1 MKKNAPSFGAIR
13 GAGISSLRARDA
25 HEGSEGGRGR
35 GRGRRLLNRGMNN
48 GNYIGRRAEGGDG
61 GGAEAAGSS
70 VKEDDHAHEAALGF
84 PLHTDGPDRLGWLM
98 NMNQS
103 QKVDKESGLAVSVV
117 NCYFMCQ
124 DGGMFKA
131 QVEYSPYFYLAVKDE
146 LEMEVDSWLRRKF
159 EGALREVEVVAR
171 EDLDLKNHLS
181 GLQRKLLKLS
191 FWNQEQL
198 QQVRREIQ
206 PIVSRNKYRRDGTSA
221 YQLLAEQQRPA
232 AAKAGK
238 ERLQDA
244 LESIVEMREHDVPYH
259 VRFAIDTDTRC
270 GHWFTV
276 KAKGG
281 KVALERR
288 ADLLQRAEPRIC
300 AFDIET
306 TKLPL
311 QFPNAEYDQVFMISY
326 MVDRQGYL
334 IINREVVSEDIQDF
348 EYTPKPEFEGPFK
361 VFNCANEAACLRCW
375 FDHMREVKPAIY
387 VTYNGDFFDWP
398 FMETRAAK
406 HGMDMER
413 EIGFAC
419 NRKSN
424 ETLSRMAVHMDCLH
438 WVNRDSYLPQGSR
451 GLKMV
456 TKYKLGY
463 DPVEVDP
470 EDMVRLA
477 GEKPQDMAS
486 YSVSDAVSTYYLYM
500 TYIHPFI
507 FSLSTIIP
515 MPPDEVLR
523 KGSGTL
529 CEMLLMV
536 QAYAA
541 GIVAPNKHTAAAEKM
556 YRGHLLESETYIGG
570 KVEAIES
577 GVFRS
582 DLPCRFRCKPEAY
595 QALIDKLDGDL
606 EYALRT
612 DGKMAPEE
620 CENYEQAR
628 DEIKGMLEALRDNPV
643 RDEVPLIYHLDVAA
657 MYPNIILTNRLQ
669 PSSIVTDEDC
679 AACDFNRPGKTCLRQ
694 MEWVWRG
701 ETFSATRAEY
711 NSLKAQLQSE
721 TFPPAAPGEP
731 IRLWTDL
738 MPDEKNKLL
747 KDRLKKYCQKVYK
760 RVLDKPIA
768 EKRLAGICQRENS
781 FYVDTV
787 RAFRDRRYEYKGLTK
802 VWKGKLDDAKSS
814 GNPIRVQEAKDM
826 CVLYDSLQLA
836 HKCILNSFYGYVM
849 RKGARWYS
857 MEMAG
862 VVTHTGANI
871 IKRAN
876 ELIGQLGKPL
886 ELDTDGIWC
895 ALPGSFPEEFKFKN
909 AKTGKVFKMS
919 YPCAML
925 NVMVAEHNTNSQFAT
940 LVDKERRQYQVTSEM
955 SIEFEVD
962 GPYKAMILPA
972 SKEEGKLIKKRYAV
986 FNFDGSLAELKGFEL
1001 KRRGE
1006 LKLIKVFQG
1015 EVFDQFLKGDTLEE
1029 CYAAVAAVAN
1039 RWLDMLDT
1047 KGVDLTDEELVDHI
1061 SEMCVMSKSLA
1072 EYEGRKSC
1080 AITCATRLS
1089 QFLGDE
1095 RIRDKGLV
1103 CNYVI
1108 ARNPPNLPT
1117 SERAIPVAIFS
1128 TEPSVARTYLRR
1140 WCGDIGQAGPD
1151 EVPDVRRIV
1160 DWEYYKERLGSAIQ
1174 KIITIPAAMQRVP
1187 NPVPRVKH
1195 PDWLHKKVQE
1205 KEDTF
1210 KQAKIDS
1217 LFGPAVAKGRAH
1229 EAAGAL
1235 GGDLEDLGQGASAAA
1250 TTAAAARSRFGVAT
1264 AVAGRGARA
1273 GENADIG
1280 NQQQAAQEEQEGS
1293 DGEAAEMPDRRADY
1307 RGWLAAK
1314 KAQWRRSREA
1324 RKRKRLEAA
1333 AEARPGARQRRDAG
1347 GQAAA
1352 ADVTGLFQQAAA
1364 AATAAHW
1371 QIVSVAP
1378 TAEPGVYK
1386 AWAVING
1393 RMHAVPLRIPRAFY
1407 VDAAAAPGSSAAEG
1421 LGPTVRRTLP
1431 GGRQPM
1437 HLYQM
1442 AVEEGAF
1449 RRQLPELQARLAAAG
1464 LRGVYEDRLPP
1475 ELNAALQVGCV
1486 AVVAPSARRRN
1497 LGAGF
1502 DLEELHMKPVV
1513 QYEYFDQ
1520 PGSLRHMV
1528 LHAAADAARGRGLY
1542 ALHLPA
1548 DNRCQLWVVNPA
1560 RGGQKELSAATAERA
1575 WQEAATAA
1583 RRAAAAGGGSQ
1594 DGDEALP
1601 PPPHFEVAY
1610 VKSCEAALRQIQK
1623 ELGRVKDRARAPTVL
1638 LLNTDDQQA
1647 LRHSLPAL
1655 GELPT
1660 AGMPLAGSS
1669 AALPALG
1676 WQLPAVRGAVQQL
1689 LAAGDWLQA
1698 RIQAAQYAHL
1708 PLSTIG
1714 SDWIIDA
1721 ADALFARQLREAGHL
1736 LWVRD
1741 PSQPDLASDPP
1752 DLAEALTLREQ
1763 QQQMEISFPGAYRC
1777 VCVELRVA
1785 HLAVNAVLEAA
1796 TLGELEGSAL
1806 GDDQH
1811 GCAAAFRVLKN
1822 LAQSWMDDASRRS
1835 NICADALLR
1844 NLYRWISSPASR
1856 LYDPLLKQLV
1866 QGLMQKLLLQLVAEL
1881 QKLGATVVH
1890 ADPASIILSTGKR
1903 NLTAAVGY
1911 TDYLLDTLA
1920 KRELFQ
1926 WLNLTPDRFWHTLM
1940 HRDRYN
1946 YLGILAEVPAALHEA
1961 LVQTPGRLTTAE
1973 GGVLMTQHAG
1983 QLELSQALLD
1993 RPAFDYCF
2001 NMKDYLPPVLHATFL
2016 AAVTE
2021 FVWLPWKEAVG
2032 GEGAGLEG
2040 ATQGGSQA
2048 ARDARRSAEAQAAWL
2063 KEALPRQFTEKL
2075 LKQVKHMELHIGAH
2089 DGQPDHAFPR
2099 LAGSHLSE
2107 HQLGTPALAF
2117 VRAVCH
2123 LYSLDGAVTDEVAV
2137 LRRQLLRLI
2146 HCKEFSAEAEF
2157 KEPCLTLVLRDVIC
2171 PACQDCRDLDM
2182 CRDPSIQ
2189 QHDWHCSAC
2198 GTERNVTAIEG
2209 QLCGMLAQA
2218 CEGYQLQDLR
2228 CCKCGTVAS
2237 NHLQRSCDVCG
2248 GHLRGTQAPAVARQR
2263 LCVLRNIA
2271 DYQGMPLLRELAD
2284 WQLAAHGGGSG
2295 GQSAPL
2301 AFA

>member
-1 MKKNAPSFGAIR
+1 MGEPRRRRRLPPAASCSQARASTECVGRPALQSSIAPTWH
-13 GAGISSLRARDA
+13 AGCAGGPLPTSRLHHPPPRAPFPRLR
-25 HEGSEGGRGR
+25 SGGGGGGR

-48 GNYIGRRAEGGDG
+48 GNYIGRRGDAPGGGGD
-61 GGAEAAGSS
+61 ADAAAAAP
-70 VKEDDHAHEAALGF
+70 KEDDHAAEAALGF
-84 PLHTDGPDRLGWLM
+84 ALHTDGPDRLGWLM

-103 QKVDKESGLAVSVV
+103 QKVDKESGHAFSVV

-131 QVEYSPYFYLAVKDE
+131 QVEYAPYFYLQVKDD

-159 EGALREVEVVAR
+159 EGALKEVEVVQR

-181 GLQRKLLKLS
+181 GIQRKLLKLT

-198 QQVRREIQ
+198 QQTRREVQ
-206 PIVSRNKYRRDGTSA
+206 PIVSRNRYRRDGTSA

-259 VRFAIDTDTRC
+259 VRYAIDSDVRC

-276 KAKGG
+276 RAKGG
-281 KVALERR
+281 KVTLERR
-288 ADLLQRAEPRIC
+288 ADLLQRAEPRVC

-326 MVDRQGYL
+326 MLDRQGYL
-334 IINREVVSEDIQDF
+334 IINREVVGADVGNF
-348 EYTPKPEFEGPFK
+348 EYTPKPEFEGPFH
-361 VFNCANEAACLRCW
+361 VFNCADEAACLRKW
-375 FDHMREVKPAIY
+375 FDHMREVQPAIY

-398 FMETRAAK
+398 FIETRAAK
-406 HGMDMER
+406 HGMDMEK

-477 GEKPQDMAS
+477 SERPQDMAA

-536 QAYAA
+536 QAYQAR
-541 GIVAPNKHTAAAEKM
+541 IVAPNKHTAASERM
-556 YRGHLLESETYIGG
+556 YKGHLLESETYIGG

-582 DLPCRFRCKPEAY
+582 DLPTKFRCKPEAY
-595 QALIDKLDGDL
+595 QRLIDKLDGDL

-612 DGKMAPEE
+612 DGKMAPED
-620 CENYEQAR
+620 CKNYAEVR
-628 DEIKGMLEALRDNPV
+628 DEIRSMLERLRDTPT

-701 ETFSATRAEY
+701 ETYSATRAEY
-711 NSLKAQLQSE
+711 TSLKAQLQSE
-721 TFPPAAPGEP
+721 TFPPAESGGPQ
-731 IRLWTDL
+731 RLWSDL
-738 MPDEKNKLL
+738 AHEEKGKLL

-760 RVLDKPIA
+760 RVLDKPTS
-768 EKRLAGICQRENS
+768 EKRVAGICQRENS

-802 VWKGKLDDAKSS
+802 EWKGKLDDAKAS
-814 GNPIRVQEAKDM
+814 GNPIKVQQAKDM

-895 ALPGSFPEEFKFKN
+895 CLPGSFPEDFKFKHSS
-909 AKTGKVFKMS
+909 TGKVFKMS

-925 NVMVAEHNTNSQFAT
+925 NVTVAENNTNDQFAT
-940 LVDKERRQYQVTSEM
+940 LVDSERRQYEVSSEM

-1015 EVFDQFLKGDTLEE
+1015 EVFDQFLKGDSLEE

-1047 KGVDLTDEELVDHI
+1047 RGVDLTDEELVDHI
-1061 SEMCVMSKSLA
+1061 SEMCVMSKSLE

-1080 AITCATRLS
+1080 AVTCAKRLS
-1089 QFLGDE
+1089 EFLGDG
-1095 RIRDKGLV
+1095 RIKDKGLV

-1108 ARNPPNLPT
+1108 ARNPSNLPT
-1117 SERAIPVAIFS
+1117 SERAIPVAMFS
-1128 TEPSVARTYLRR
+1128 TEPAVAKAYLRK
-1140 WCGDIGQAGPD
+1140 WCGGD
-1151 EVPDVRRIV
+1151 VPDVRHIV
-1160 DWEYYKERLGSAIQ
+1160 DWSYYKERLGNAIQ
-1174 KIITIPAAMQRVP
+1174 KIITIPAAMQRLA

-1210 KQAKIDS
+1210 KQTRIDA
-1217 LFGPAVAKGRAH
+1217 LFG
-1229 EAAGAL
+1229 
-1235 GGDLEDLGQGASAAA
+1235 AAA
-1250 TTAAAARSRFGVAT
+1250 KVGRRVGGGPVGIATSVDVGRTPGGAAAAAARG
-1264 AVAGRGARA
+1264 
-1273 GENADIG
+1273 GENADAG
-1280 NQQQAAQEEQEGS
+1280 NRQQGGSGGGSGAGAAAAAAAT
-1293 DGEAAEMPDRRADY
+1293 AAEVAEEAELPDPHDDF
-1307 RGWLAAK
+1307 RGWLAGK
-1314 KAQWRRSREA
+1314 KAHWRRSREA
-1324 RKRKRLEAA
+1324 RKRKRAEAA
-1333 AEARPGARQRRDAG
+1333 GGGGHGGSRQRTGAG
-1347 GQAAA
+1347 A
-1352 ADVTGLFQQAAA
+1352 ADVGAMFQQQAAA
-1364 AATAAHW
+1364 AAASHW
-1371 QIVSVAP
+1371 QIVSIAA
-1378 TAEPGVYK
+1378 TREPGVYK

-1393 RMHAVPLRIPRAFY
+1393 RMHAIPLRIPRTVY
-1407 VDAAAAPGSSAAEG
+1407 VDVAAAPGTPEAEG
-1421 LGPTVRRTLP
+1421 LGVAVRRTLP
-1431 GGRQPM
+1431 GGRQPA
-1437 HLYQM
+1437 HTYQLS
-1442 AVEEGAF
+1442 VEEEAY
-1449 RRQLPELQARLAAAG
+1449 RSRLPELQARLAAAG
-1464 LRGVYEDRLPP
+1464 VRGVYEDRLPP
-1475 ELNAALQVGCV
+1475 ELNAALQLGCV

-1502 DLEELHMKPVV
+1502 DLAELHMKAVAQV
-1513 QYEYFDQ
+1513 
-1520 PGSLRHMV
+1520 G
-1528 LHAAADAARGRGLY
+1528 
-1542 ALHLPA
+1542 
-1548 DNRCQLWVVNPA
+1548 
-1560 RGGQKELSAATAERA
+1560 
-1575 WQEAATAA
+1575 
-1583 RRAAAAGGGSQ
+1583 AAAGMDVCMLWCACCVHAICEPGVRDRCAQGMAAS
-1594 DGDEALP
+1594 ASCLP
-1601 PPPHFEVAY
+1601 PSSQQQGEEREVPAFEVAY
-1610 VKSCEAALRQIQK
+1610 VRSQEAALKQVQK
-1623 ELGRVKDRARAPTVL
+1623 ELGRIRDRARAPTVL
-1638 LLNTDDQQA
+1638 LLNTDDQQG
-1647 LRHSLPAL
+1647 LLHSLPAL
-1655 GELPT
+1655 ADLPT
-1660 AGMPLAGSS
+1660 AGMPVAAPTS
-1669 AALPALG
+1669 ALPALG
-1676 WQLPAVRGAVQQL
+1676 WQLPAARAAVAQL
-1689 LAAGDWLQA
+1689 LAAGEWLQA
-1698 RIQAAQYAHL
+1698 RMLLASACPPLHGYAHL

-1714 SDWIIDA
+1714 PDWIIDA
-1721 ADALFARQLREAGHL
+1721 SDALFARQLREAGHL
-1736 LWVRD
+1736 LWVCD
-1741 PSQPDLASDPP
+1741 PSQPDLASRPTDQ
-1752 DLAEALTLREQ
+1752 AEALTLREQ
-1763 QQQMEISFPGAYRC
+1763 QQQIEICFPGAYRC
-1777 VCVELRVA
+1777 VCVELRLS
-1785 HLAVNAVLEAA
+1785 HLAVNAVLEVSGA
-1796 TLGELEGSAL
+1796 GR
-1806 GDDQH
+1806 
-1811 GCAAAFRVLKN
+1811 AAAGGSIASPPCLPAYQSTVSHPLLSSPLGLPAARRVLKN
-1822 LAQSWMDDASRRS
+1822 LAQSWMEDATKRS
-1835 NICADALLR
+1835 NICADTLLR

-1856 LYDPLLKQLV
+1856 LHDPSLKQMV
-1866 QGLMQKLLLQLVAEL
+1866 QGLMQKLLLQLIAEL

-1890 ADPASIILSTGKR
+1890 ADCSTLILCTGKR

-1911 TDYLLDTLA
+1911 ADYILHTLS

-1926 WLNLTPDRFWHTLM
+1926 WLSLTPSKFWHTLLLK
-1940 HRDRYN
+1940 DRFN
-1946 YLGILAEVPAALHEA
+1946 YVGILAEVPPALQEA
-1961 LVQTPGRLTTAE
+1961 LVATPGKLTSAE
-1973 GGVLMTQHAG
+1973 
-1983 QLELSQALLD
+1983 
-1993 RPAFDYCF
+1993 
-2001 NMKDYLPPVLHATFL
+2001 DYLPPVLHETFL
-2016 AAVTE
+2016 AAAVE
-2021 FVWLPWKEAVG
+2021 FVWKPWQA
-2032 GEGAGLEG
+2032 AQQSSLAEG
-2040 ATQGGSQA
+2040 ATQGGSQPPPPPFLQA
-2048 ARDARRSAEAQAAWL
+2048 VRDAQESAEAQADWL
-2063 KEALPRQFTEKL
+2063 RRELCGDFENKL
-2075 LKQVKHMELHIGAH
+2075 LKQTAYVVKNIGAH
-2089 DGQPDHAFPR
+2089 DGQPGHAFPR
-2099 LAGSHLSE
+2099 LAGSHLTDE
-2107 HQLGTPALAF
+2107 ELGTPALAF

-2123 LYSLDGAVTDEVAV
+2123 LFALDGEVADEVAR
-2137 LRRQLLRLI
+2137 LRRSMLQSMKV
-2146 HCKEFSAEAEF
+2146 KEFSPAAEF
-2157 KEPCLTLVLRDVIC
+2157 KDPCLTLVLRDVIC
-2171 PACQDCRDLDM
+2171 PTCQDCQDLDL
-2182 CRDPSIQ
+2182 CRDPAIQ
-2189 QHDWHCSAC
+2189 RRDWHCSAC
-2198 GTERNVTAIEG
+2198 GAERDVTAIEE
-2209 QLCGMLAQA
+2209 QLCGVLQQA
-2218 CEGYQLQDLR
+2218 ADGYQLQDLR
-2228 CCKCGTVAS
+2228 CMKCASVAT
-2237 NHLQRSCDVCG
+2237 NHLQQSCDVCG
-2248 GHLRGTQAPAVARQR
+2248 GHLRGTQPPVGGAAPR
-2263 LCVLRNIA
+2263 L
-2271 DYQGMPLLRELAD
+2271 GLLRHLHMLGCGARHCR
-2284 WQLAAHGGGSG
+2284 AA
-2295 GQSAPL
+2295 ARPPRRPIL
-2301 AFA
+2301 PPP

>member
-1 MKKNAPSFGAIR
+1 MKKGNPAFGGIR

-25 HEGSEGGRGR
+25 HDGGGGGRGR
-35 GRGRRLLNRGMNN
+35 GKRLLNRGMNLNN
-48 GNYIGRRAEGGDG
+48 GNYIGKRSEA
-61 GGAEAAGSS
+61 GGAGPSNEARE
-70 VKEDDHAHEAALGF
+70 VKEDNHAAEAALGF

-103 QKVDKESGLAVSVV
+103 QKVDKESGQALSCV

-124 DGGMFKA
+124 DGSMFKA
-131 QVEYSPYFYLAVKDE
+131 QVEYAPYFYLQIKDD

-159 EGALREVEVVAR
+159 EGALKEVEIVHR

-181 GLQRKLLKLS
+181 GLQRKLLKLT
-191 FWNQEQL
+191 FWNQDQL
-198 QQVRREIQ
+198 MQVRREIQ
-206 PIVSRNKYRRDGTSA
+206 PIVSRNRYRRDGTSA
-221 YQLLAEQQRPA
+221 YQLLAEQQRPT

-259 VRFAIDTDTRC
+259 VRFAIDTDVRC
-270 GHWFTV
+270 GHWFTC

-281 KVALERR
+281 KVSLERR

-334 IINREVVSEDIQDF
+334 IINREVVSEDIRDF
-348 EYTPKPEFEGPFK
+348 EYTPKPEFEGPFH
-361 VFNCANEAACLRCW
+361 VFNCANEAACLRQW
-375 FDHMREVKPAIY
+375 FDHMREIKPAIY
-387 VTYNGDFFDWP
+387 VTYNGDYFDWP
-398 FMETRAAK
+398 FIETRAIK
-406 HGMDMER
+406 NGMDMAA
-413 EIGFAC
+413 EIGFTC
-419 NRKSN
+419 NRKTN

-477 GEKPQDMAS
+477 CEKPQDMAS
-486 YSVSDAVSTYYLYM
+486 YSVSDAVATYYLYM

-536 QAYAA
+536 QAYQAS
-541 GIVAPNKHTAAAEKM
+541 IVAPNKHTSASEKM
-556 YRGHLLESETYIGG
+556 YKGHLLESETYIGG

-582 DLPCRFRCKPEAY
+582 DLPCKFRCKPEAY
-595 QALIDKLDGDL
+595 QKLIDKLDGDL

-612 DGKMAPEE
+612 DGKMAPED
-620 CENYEQAR
+620 CENYVEVREQ
-628 DEIKGMLEALRDNPV
+628 IKGMLEALRDTPV

-701 ETFSATRAEY
+701 ETYSATRAEY
-711 NSLKAQLQSE
+711 ASLKAQLQSE
-721 TFPPAAPGEP
+721 TFPPAAPDGP
-731 IRLWTDL
+731 QRLWTDL
-738 MPDEKNKLL
+738 QQEEKAKLL

-760 RVLDKPIA
+760 RVLDKPTT

-802 VWKGKLDDAKSS
+802 VWKGKLDSAKES
-814 GNPIRVQEAKDM
+814 GNPIRIQEAKDM

-895 ALPGSFPEEFKFKN
+895 ALPGSFPEDFKFKN
-909 AKTGKVFKMS
+909 ASSGKVFKMS

-925 NVMVAEHNTNSQFAT
+925 NVMVAEHNTNDQFAT
-940 LVDKERRQYQVTSEM
+940 LVDPERKVYEVSSQM

-1015 EVFDQFLKGDTLEE
+1015 EVFDQFLKGATLEE

-1047 KGVDLTDEELVDHI
+1047 RGVDLTDEELIDHI
-1061 SEMCVMSKSLA
+1061 SEMCVMSKSLE

-1089 QFLGDE
+1089 QFLGDD
-1095 RIRDKGLV
+1095 RIKDKGLV

-1108 ARNPPNLPT
+1108 ARNPTNQPT

-1128 TEPSVARTYLRR
+1128 TEPSVARTYLRK
-1140 WCGDIGQAGPD
+1140 WCCDIGQVAPD
-1151 EVPDVRRIV
+1151 QVPDVRQIV

-1187 NPVPRVKH
+1187 NPVPRVRH

-1205 KEDTF
+1205 KEDTY
-1210 KQAKIDS
+1210 KQTRIDA
-1217 LFGPAVAKGRAH
+1217 LFG
-1229 EAAGAL
+1229 AARSKRRPHLALEGGEQQQQQGAAAI
-1235 GGDLEDLGQGASAAA
+1235 GDLEDFGANP
-1250 TTAAAARSRFGVAT
+1250 AAAAAAAAAGPVGIAT
-1264 AVAGRGARA
+1264 SLDPEAAAAAGGE
-1273 GENADIG
+1273 GENAAAAA
-1280 NQQQAAQEEQEGS
+1280 NQVEE
-1293 DGEAAEMPDRRADY
+1293 DMPDRRTDF

-1324 RKRKRLEAA
+1324 RKRKRAEAA
-1333 AEARPGARQRRDAG
+1333 ADGRPLRQRTG
-1347 GQAAA
+1347 
-1352 ADVTGLFQQAAA
+1352 ADVGAMFQQQAA

-1371 QIVSVAP
+1371 QIVNIAP
-1378 TAEPGVYK
+1378 TAQPGVYK
-1386 AWAVING
+1386 AWTVING
-1393 RMHAVPLRIPRAFY
+1393 RMTAVPLRIPRAFY
-1407 VDAAAAPGSSAAEG
+1407 VDAAAAPGTPEADG
-1421 LGPTVRRTLP
+1421 FGQQVKRTLP
-1431 GGRQPM
+1431 GSLQPLHTYHVVM
-1437 HLYQM
+1437 
-1442 AVEEGAF
+1442 EEGEY
-1449 RRQLPELQARLAAAG
+1449 RSQLPELQARLAAAG
-1464 LRGVYEDRLPP
+1464 ARGVWEERLPP
-1475 ELNAALQVGCV
+1475 ELNAALQLGCV
-1486 AVVAPSARRRN
+1486 AVVAPSARSRT
-1497 LGAGF
+1497 LGDGF
-1502 DLEELHMKPVV
+1502 DLAELHMRPVA
-1513 QYEYFDQ
+1513 QCEYFDA
-1520 PGSLRHMV
+1520 PGSLRHMT
-1528 LHAAADAARGRGLY
+1528 LHAAADPARGRALY

-1548 DNRCQLWVVNPA
+1548 DGRCQLWVVNPA
-1560 RGGQKELSAATAERA
+1560 RGGQKELSGGAAERA
-1575 WQEAATAA
+1575 WSE
-1583 RRAAAAGGGSQ
+1583 AAAALAAEAAATGSGSQ
-1594 DGDEALP
+1594 VETP
-1601 PPPHFEVAY
+1601 PPPRFEVAY
-1610 VKSCEAALRQIQK
+1610 VKSGEAALKQIQR
-1623 ELGRVKDRARAPTVL
+1623 ELGRIKDRARAPTVL
-1638 LLNTDDQQA
+1638 LLNSDEPAA

-1655 GELPT
+1655 ADLPT
-1660 AGMPLAGSS
+1660 AAMPLA
-1669 AALPALG
+1669 AAPSGLPTLG
-1676 WQLPAVRGAVQQL
+1676 WQLPAARAAVQQL
-1689 LAAGDWLQA
+1689 LAAGEWLRA
-1698 RIQAAQYAHL
+1698 RVAAAQYAHL
-1708 PLSTIG
+1708 PLASIG
-1714 SDWIIDA
+1714 GDWILDA
-1721 ADALFARQLREAGHL
+1721 ADALYARQLREAGHL
-1736 LWVRD
+1736 LWAAD
-1741 PSQPDLASDPP
+1741 PSQPDLDTKQV
-1752 DLAEALTLREQ
+1752 DRAEALTLREQ
-1763 QQQMEISFPGAYRC
+1763 QQQIEITFPGAYRC
-1777 VCVELRVA
+1777 VCVELRIS
-1785 HLAVNAVLEAA
+1785 HLAVNAILEAA
-1796 TLGELEGSAL
+1796 TISELEGSTL
-1806 GDDQH
+1806 LEDQH
-1811 GCAAAFRVLKN
+1811 GCAPAFRVLKN
-1822 LAQSWMDDASRRS
+1822 LAQSWMDDATKRS

-1844 NLYRWISSPASR
+1844 NLYRWVCSPAAR
-1856 LYDPLLKQLV
+1856 LYDPALKQLV
-1866 QGLMQKLLLQLVAEL
+1866 QGLMQKLLLQLIAEL
-1881 QKLGATVVH
+1881 QRLGATVVH
-1890 ADPASIILSTGKR
+1890 ADGSSLILCTGKR

-1911 TDYLLDTLA
+1911 ADYILDTLS

-1926 WLNLTPDRFWHTLM
+1926 WLSLTPHKFWHTLLWK
-1940 HRDRYN
+1940 DRFN
-1946 YLGILAEVPAALHEA
+1946 YLGILAEVPTALQEA
-1961 LVQTPGRLTTAE
+1961 MVATPGRLTTAE
-1973 GGVLMTQHAG
+1973 GGAVMSSHAG
-1983 QLELSQALLD
+1983 ELALTQALLD

-2001 NMKDYLPPVLHATFL
+2001 CMKDYLPPVLHATFL

-2021 FVWLPWKEAVG
+2021 FVWLPWKAAQE
-2032 GEGAGLEG
+2032 AGLALDG

-2048 ARDARRSAEAQAAWL
+2048 VRDAAESAEAQEGWL

-2075 LKQVKHMELHIGAH
+2075 LKQVKHMALHIGAA
-2089 DGQPDHAFPR
+2089 DGQPDHAFPH

-2107 HQLGTPALAF
+2107 QQLGTPALAF

-2123 LYSLDGAVTDEVAV
+2123 LYTLDGAVSDQVAV
-2137 LRRQLLRLI
+2137 LRRQLLRLV
-2146 HCKEFSAEAEF
+2146 HCKEFSADAEF
-2157 KEPCLTLVLRDVIC
+2157 KDPCLTLVLRDLIC
-2171 PACQDCRDLDM
+2171 PTCQDCQDLDL
-2182 CRDPSIQ
+2182 CRDPAIQ
-2189 QHDWHCSAC
+2189 RHDWHCSAC
-2198 GTERNVTAIEG
+2198 GTERDVAAVEE
-2209 QLCGMLAQA
+2209 QLCGLLQQA
-2218 CEGYQLQDLR
+2218 SDGYQLQDLR
-2228 CCKCGTVAS
+2228 CAKCASVAAS
-2237 NHLQRSCDVCG
+2237 HLQSHCDVCG
-2248 GHLRGTQAPAVARQR
+2248 GHLKATQAAATARQQVS
-2263 LCVLRNIA
+2263 VLRNIA
-2271 DYQGMPLLRELAD
+2271 EYQDMPLLRELAD
-2284 WQLAAHGGGSG
+2284 WQLGGGAVAQRQRG
-2295 GQSAPL
+2295 GS
-2301 AFA
+2301 